1 TTLSGYRYAPAPPLV
16 SKWELAAGE
25 MSTDGGPR
33 RSSGEGFLWRFR
45 ECRDRCGVG
54 QAGSVGAVVAGAHQ
68 RTPREALLR
77 YLPAAASSEGAGCLG
92 CKTPR
97 PVRAGGTCVAGKD
110 GASGSQA
117 SGAGAAPA
125 AAVGPGG
132 SEVHNGEWGLI
143 SLHVSDNLL
152 AGSTGCHEWEASFAL
167 AQWVLG
173 HSERFRGRRV
183 LELGCGAGLVAVAL
197 HRAGAAWVAATDG
210 SDAAVANCA
219 ANLRLNGVRGVQLLQ
234 SGAQGQP
241 EQQLSPPGEVAAF
254 RLSWE
259 DPLEAAALNCEIAV
273 ASDVLYDPE
282 IVPVFVALLAH
293 LLRPWSGPEGSV
305 PPRPILLTQPQQQ
318 EVQHQEVQEA
328 FIATLRRNPATLD
341 LFLRSAEELSLRV
354 ESVDWRDSSVAFH
367 HVPALAD
374 PQVAQRIVLQR
385 VTRRR

>member
-1 TTLSGYRYAPAPPLV
+1 MRKDPGSSTQWLYKTFAYGPAATTAATTQGRCSCIGESADAPVKPTTTTTTTTTTFTCKSTESQQAPPSTVLPPIPAEV
-16 SKWELAAGE
+16 TRSHVAAIIAELQH
-25 MSTDGGPR
+25 R
-33 RSSGEGFLWRFR
+33 
-45 ECRDRCGVG
+45 
-54 QAGSVGAVVAGAHQ
+54 
-68 RTPREALLR
+68 
-77 YLPAAASSEGAGCLG
+77 
-92 CKTPR
+92 K
-97 PVRAGGTCVAGKD
+97 GKD